1 MQTKIPQLARDEGWR
16 NADDGW
22 QGVEGKVRLQG
33 WTREKLILQEED
45 AGTGQI
51 RLSGVET
58 VQGKELFEYA
68 VLVTTLQSKDLL
80 MLSQLYRDRAD
91 AENIFDE
98 LKNQW
103 GWTGFTTRDKKR
115 SQLMARIVALIF
127 NWWSL
132 YSRLALPNKHAEA
145 ITSRPLFLHGVARM
159 TSHGGQSKLTIT
171 SNHGKADSAMQ
182 ALSGISDLLREIGR
196 AHV

>member
-1 MQTKIPQLARDEGWR
+1 
-16 NADDGW
+16 
-22 QGVEGKVRLQG
+22 
-33 WTREKLILQEED
+33 
-45 AGTGQI
+45 
-51 RLSGVET
+51 
-58 VQGKELFEYA
+58 
-68 VLVTTLQSKDLL
+68 

-159 TSHGGQSKLTIT
+159 TSHGRQSKLTIT

-182 ALSGISDLLREIGR
+182 ALSGISDLVREFRKGAEQFALDERWRLLLRLIFRKFYDKMGPKVLMPGACLR
-196 AHV
+196 G